1 MRPFQRLL
9 SISTLTQLSDEIVSA
24 KIILPWL
31 FVILGAPAWMLS
43 LLVPLKES
51 GALLPQWSVQQV
63 LKARFS
69 TASIWRMGML
79 VQGCSILSLL
89 VILSLYI
96 RGSDLPSFLFYL
108 ALVSV
113 GTGSLGRALCSF
125 TIKDIQAHNI
135 PKGER
140 GKLIGAGG
148 SLAGLTTIGV
158 ALLLLSVGNINQHTE
173 TVLQLMLL
181 GGVSCYGISL
191 VLSLRLG
198 MPSARKDKESVAHNG
213 VGSEEAIDTHKNT
226 VQKTNLHLRTNAS
239 TSNKPL
245 DTSTKQHLLAYWLAH
260 HDLRQIV
267 YARLFLL
274 HGALAMPFM
283 LLWLLDNTLS
293 DKQFTQLPLAL
304 LVSAL
309 ASFLAAYVWGLFADR
324 SARTTQAI
332 AGGCCAVSI
341 LGLAALDG
349 FLRAGQYGMSGSVE
363 FLAESVQYQTIIA
376 FTLFFAANLAY
387 AGVRTARKTY
397 LIDAVTSAVRQ
408 QHVAA
413 GNTIVGIGLLGL
425 GSGWAFIYSFVPD
438 ITLFALGS
446 VVGLGALY
454 SLVLPSDK

>member
-135 PKGER
+135 AKGER

-158 ALLLLSVGNINQHTE
+158 ALFLLSVGNTSQHIE
-173 TVLQLMLL
+173 TVLQFMLL

-191 VLSLRLG
+191 LLSLRLQ
-198 MPSARKDKESVAHNG
+198 MPDAKRDEEQEIDKDAQSDAGTDVHL
-213 VGSEEAIDTHKNT
+213 NT
-226 VQKTNLHLRTNAS
+226 EQQTNPHVQTKAA

-245 DTSTKQHLLAYWLAH
+245 DTLNNPHLLAYWLAH

-293 DKQFTQLPLAL
+293 DKSFTQLPLAL

-309 ASFLAAYVWGLFADR
+309 ASFLAAYFWGLFADR

-363 FLAESVQYQTIIA
+363 FLTQSVQYQTVIA
-376 FTLFFAANLAY
+376 FTLFFGANLAY

-397 LIDAVTSAVRQ
+397 LIDAVASTVRQ

-413 GNTIVGIGLLGL
+413 GNTLVGIGLLGL
-425 GSGWAFIYSFVPD
+425 GSGWAFIYSVVPD
-438 ITLFALGS
+438 ITLLVLGC

>member
-51 GALLPQWSVQQV
+51 GALLPQWSVQRV
-63 LKARFS
+63 LKARFT
-69 TASIWRMGML
+69 TAYIWRTGML
-79 VQGCSILSLL
+79 VQGCSILCLL
-89 VILSLYI
+89 VILSFFVK
-96 RGSDLPSFLFYL
+96 GSDLPSFLLYL
-108 ALVSV
+108 ALVCV

-135 PKGER
+135 AKGER

-158 ALLLLSVGNINQHTE
+158 ALLLLSVGNTSQQIE

-191 VLSLRLG
+191 LLSLRLQ
-198 MPSARKDKESVAHNG
+198 MPNAKRDEEQEIHKDAPPFAGTDLH
-213 VGSEEAIDTHKNT
+213 INT
-226 VQKTNLHLRTNAS
+226 EHQTNPHAQTKVSPSNKQLD
-239 TSNKPL
+239 TSNKP
-245 DTSTKQHLLAYWLAH
+245 HLLAYWLAH
-260 HDLRQIV
+260 RDLRQIV

-304 LVSAL
+304 LVSAF

-332 AGGCCAVSI
+332 AGGCCALSI
-341 LGLAALDG
+341 LGLAMLDSS
-349 FLRAGQYGMSGSVE
+349 LRAGQQGMSGSVE
-363 FLAESVQYQTIIA
+363 FLAESFQYQTVIA
-376 FTLFFAANLAY
+376 FVLFFAANLAY

-397 LIDAVTSAVRQ
+397 LIDAVTTSVRQ

-413 GNTIVGIGLLGL
+413 GNTLVGIGLLGL
-425 GSGWAFIYSFVPD
+425 GSGWAFIYSYVPD
-438 ITLFALGS
+438 ITLFALGC

-454 SLVLPSDK
+454 SLRLPSDK